1 MRGKLKRKF
10 AVVMA
15 SVLALS
21 NIQTAP
27 VFAAVEEERTILRFE
42 ELPEKYAVQELEL
55 GAAKEDIRFPD
66 SLWADM
72 VIVKQK
78 NEESK
83 TEETEEKEAGKTEE
97 GKAETEPSVEA
108 EESSGADSTTEQQ
121 AGDAD
126 SSVSAE
132 KEKALPGDGEKTLP
146 ADSSDDGTVSEPET
160 TGSDTTGTVGQEKE
174 EEPEIKQPESDA
186 EGDDSPDTGLESEK
200 PAKEENDAGKTSGN
214 LPEDS
219 GNSEEQKTP
228 VATGSEAEKPEKDHD
243 SDDKVEKTVRRRI
256 RDIEWELNFT
266 ESSDA
271 EFQSEIPGTYVY
283 EPVIPSGYE
292 IDLEVELPQIL
303 VKVGAVDA
311 EEKPCTKT
319 EGCTL
324 PDGHEGECVPE
335 VPPVNALVKNITSWT
350 FVDDG
355 YLNEGELVLPG
366 VSADNPVDFDTVVLM
381 LPTAIHAE
389 IEGAQPEEIG
399 LGWTCGTF
407 RQDENGSWPVAG
419 SYTFTAE
426 LPEGYACDPL
436 PAVRVLL
443 GGADLEAEYGGL
455 TIEGGGVMQ
464 EADGQIILGSGS
476 YTISGEWNGTLN
488 DVSAEN
494 KKAVLTVPAGVNAT
508 VKLDGVKID
517 VSGEWLASAFAV
529 GGEAHIIFSGSDNTL
544 ASGYARA
551 GLEVPENTEVL
562 IEGDDDSAV
571 LTVNGG
577 VGIGGSV
584 GLGNE
589 NGGSGG
595 TITINSGTIY
605 ATGVGAGI
613 GGGYSE
619 GRGNGGSGGIITING
634 GTVHA
639 KGSSGAGIGGG
650 ASVDGDGGSGGTIT
664 INNGTVEA
672 TGGRG
677 AGIGGGSALSIG
689 NGGDGGVIKI
699 INGSVIANGDGS
711 SAGIGGGQNGNGGD
725 ITISGGTVN
734 ATSELEGAGIGGG
747 YSGDGGTITI
757 SGGTVDAV
765 SKNGGAGVGGG
776 ATGNG
781 GTIRISGGIVTATS
795 KGYGAG
801 VGGGGINIAGGDITI
816 SGGTVS
822 ATSEKAGS
830 GIGGGYKGAG
840 GTVAISGSDTTVTAT
855 GNGGGYDVGCGA
867 GDLSG
872 SAGTLDG
879 GSLSVTNNAA
889 LIMNNTGTNV
899 TDPEY
904 RNCSITDKD
913 GNTVHYDN
921 KGKEVKITE
930 EDGIKIIASEGGEVN
945 YTEGSGFTLSRNG
958 AYTISGD
965 WSGSLNANKSTP
977 KAVITVPDTVTADVT
992 LNGVNIDVTVPYYAC
1007 AFAVEGNGTANITLS
1022 GSNLLTSAS
1031 ARAGLEVPENAE
1043 CTIMGGSS
1051 DTLTATGGNYSA
1063 GIGGGDNGSGGTI
1076 IISGGTVTA
1085 NGGNGSGGGAGIG
1098 GGNAG
1103 SGGDITISGGTVKAT
1118 GGNYSAGIGGGY
1130 RRSGGTI
1137 TISGGTVT
1145 ANGGAGSSGGGG
1157 GGGIGGGMS
1166 GDGGTIEISGG
1177 TVNATGRDNG
1187 AGIGGGGGIVSNDGG
1202 GGGNINIT
1210 GGVVTATGD
1219 AKGAGIGGG
1228 GTEEGS
1234 GGSAGTIVINGNTV
1248 VFAATGNNG
1257 VPIGGGGNN
1266 TNNGEKSGI
1275 LTGGVIFEGTEGTVY
1290 GSSSLPEDLK
1300 ISNGSTLTVPNG
1312 SSLTI
1317 PDNTTLT
1324 NNGTLDNYGTI
1335 DGNGSITNNGT
1346 VNDHSGGISVAVTGS
1361 GANNK
1366 PSEVTVTFQNSKGE
1380 TITEAVSGDTIT
1392 ITATAQTKTTSASY
1406 RSAAK
1411 EKVDFYIGTIA
1422 EDHKIGT
1429 ADVVADSST
1438 AAATLTI
1445 PLSGDTWGKG
1455 FVIGSN
1461 TITADFGGAAAVSLL
1476 DSIGT
1481 AALKVKSVPTL
1492 SLTADPPDAVDL
1504 PNNVILKA
1512 TLLNASPGNQGK
1524 TITFTAANGTYTAI
1538 TDSSGVAACTITNLT
1553 QGTYT
1558 FGASFAGDTDNSPAV
1573 AADINGYSVG
1583 LGTQA
1588 ELTLNGLNSAYTYG
1602 CDSFSL
1608 STSGGSGSGA
1618 VSYTSNDSSVASV
1631 TGNTVTIQK
1640 AGKFTITAAKAADSS
1655 FKEASVTSS
1664 EVTVSPATPD
1674 ISMTA
1679 TGGSNINDPIILIVT
1694 VAKAGTGMIPTG
1706 TVTFSEGSTVL
1717 AADVSLNGSGE
1728 ASFTVSN
1735 LTAGNHTYTSA
1746 YSGQTGY
1753 YIGRSVTRNF
1763 GVGLAD
1769 QTGFVITAPSTK
1781 TYGDSDFTLTASG
1794 GQSTG
1799 GVSFSVPSGNGVLTV
1814 SADGAVKITGAGSV
1828 KVTATKA
1835 GDNSYNE
1842 ATATQD
1848 ITVAP
1853 RDISNA
1859 TVTITGSRVY
1869 TGSQLQPVFEVKD
1882 GSIAITTGDF
1892 TNSYGDNLD
1901 AGTGSGSITLAGQH
1915 NYTGTATVRFDIEQR
1930 SLTGAVIILAAEA
1943 YDYTGSEIR
1952 PAVTSVTV
1960 DGITVPDSEFD
1971 VDYHDNITAGT
1982 AVVTVRAKTSGNFR
1996 GEANAIFTI
2005 TKSSGGH
2012 SSGSNGSSSD
2022 NSAVSN
2028 PSVLNG
2034 YWQQLETGEWKFL
2047 LSTGGYAADRW
2058 GLIDGRWYY
2067 FNHSGRMVT
2076 DWQQLNG
2083 VWYYLATSEDAKRTE
2098 GMKEGEMRTGWIY
2111 DLFYRKWFYL
2121 DKDGA
2126 MATGWREIDG
2136 KWYYFNPAP
2145 DGMRG
2150 AMVTDAWVDDWY
2162 LNQDGIG
2169 INQTRR

>member
-55 GAAKEDIRFPD
+55 GAAKEDIRFPG

-219 GNSEEQKTP
+219 GNSEEQKTS
-228 VATGSEAEKPEKDHD
+228 VATGSEAEEPEKDHD
-243 SDDKVEKTVRRRI
+243 SDDKVEKTVRRKI
-256 RDIEWELNFT
+256 RDIEWELNFA

-271 EFQSEIPGTYVY
+271 KFQSEIPGTYVY

-292 IDLEVELPQIL
+292 MDLEVELPQIL

-335 VPPVNALVKNITSWT
+335 VPPVNALVKTITGWT

-355 YLNEGELVLPG
+355 YLNEGELALPG
-366 VSADNPVDFDTVVLM
+366 ASADNPVDFDTVVLM

-389 IEGAQPEEIG
+389 IEGAQPEDIG
-399 LGWTCGTF
+399 VGWTCGAF
-407 RQDENGSWPVAG
+407 RQDENDSWPVTG

-426 LPEGYACDPL
+426 LPVGYACDPL

-464 EADGQIILGSGS
+464 EADGQIILGSGR
-476 YTISGEWNGTLN
+476 YTISGEWNGALN

-494 KKAVLTVPAGVNAT
+494 RKAVLTVPAGVNAT
-508 VKLDGVKID
+508 VKFDSVKID
-517 VSGEWLASAFAV
+517 VSGEWFASAFAV

-650 ASVDGDGGSGGTIT
+650 ASGSGNGGSGGTIT

-672 TGGRG
+672 TGGIG

-699 INGSVIANGDGS
+699 INGSVTANGAGFN
-711 SAGIGGGQNGNGGD
+711 AGIGGGERGNGGD

-747 YSGDGGTITI
+747 QRGDGGTITI
-757 SGGTVDAV
+757 SGGTVNAV

-776 ATGNG
+776 AAGNG

-801 VGGGGINIAGGDITI
+801 VGGGGSNSAGGDITI

-840 GTVAISGSDTTVTAT
+840 GTVAISGPDTTVTAT
-855 GNGGGYDVGCGA
+855 GNGGGYDIGCGA
-867 GDLSG
+867 GDLNG
-872 SAGTLDG
+872 GAGTLDG
-879 GSLSVTNNAA
+879 GSLSVTDNAA

-899 TDPEY
+899 ANPEY
-904 RNCSITDKD
+904 INCSITDKD

-930 EDGIKIIASEGGEVN
+930 EDGIKIIASEGGEVD

-965 WSGSLNANKSTP
+965 WSGSLNANQSTP

-992 LNGVNIDVTVPYYAC
+992 LNGVNIDLTVPYYAC

-1031 ARAGLEVPENAE
+1031 TRAGLEVPENAE
-1043 CTIMGGSS
+1043 CTITGGSS
-1051 DTLTATGGNYSA
+1051 DTLTATGGYYSA
-1063 GIGGGDNGSGGTI
+1063 GIGGGENGSGGTI
-1076 IISGGTVTA
+1076 IISGGM
-1085 NGGNGSGGGAGIG
+1085 
-1098 GGNAG
+1098 
-1103 SGGDITISGGTVKAT
+1103 
-1118 GGNYSAGIGGGY
+1118 
-1130 RRSGGTI
+1130 
-1137 TISGGTVT
+1137 VT
-1145 ANGGAGSSGGGG
+1145 ANGGAGSS
-1157 GGGIGGGMS
+1157 
-1166 GDGGTIEISGG
+1166 
-1177 TVNATGRDNG
+1177 
-1187 AGIGGGGGIVSNDGG
+1187 GGGIVSNDGG

-1411 EKVDFYIGTIA
+1411 EKVHFYIGTIA

-1476 DSIGT
+1476 NSIGT

-1679 TGGSNINDPIILIVT
+1679 TGGSNINDPIILTVT

-1706 TVTFSEGSTVL
+1706 TVTFSEGGTVL

-1735 LTAGNHTYTSA
+1735 LTAGNHTYTA
-1746 YSGQTGY
+1746 VYSGQTGY

-1769 QTGFVITAPSTK
+1769 QTGFVITAPSAK
-1781 TYGDSDFTLTASG
+1781 TYGDSDFTMTASG

-1853 RDISNA
+1853 RDISNV
-1859 TVTITGSRVY
+1859 TVTITGNRVY

-1882 GSIAITTGDF
+1882 GSISITTGDY
-1892 TNSYGDNLD
+1892 TNSYGNNLD

-1930 SLTGAVIILAAEA
+1930 SLTGAVIILASEA

-1971 VDYHDNITAGT
+1971 VDYHDNIAAGT

-1996 GEANAIFTI
+1996 GEANATFTI

-2028 PSVLNG
+2028 PSILNG
-2034 YWQQLETGEWKFL
+2034 HWQQSETGEWRFL
-2047 LSTGGYAADRW
+2047 LSAGGYAADRW

-2067 FNHSGRMVT
+2067 FNHSGLMVT

-2111 DLFYRKWFYL
+2111 DLFYQKWFYL

>member
-55 GAAKEDIRFPD
+55 GAAKEDIRFPG

-219 GNSEEQKTP
+219 GNSEEQKTS
-228 VATGSEAEKPEKDHD
+228 VATGSEAEEPEKDHD
-243 SDDKVEKTVRRRI
+243 SDDKVEKTVRRKI
-256 RDIEWELNFT
+256 RDIEWELNFA

-271 EFQSEIPGTYVY
+271 KFQSEIPGTYVY

-292 IDLEVELPQIL
+292 MDLEVELPQIL

-335 VPPVNALVKNITSWT
+335 VPPVNALVKTITGWT

-355 YLNEGELVLPG
+355 YLNEGELALPG
-366 VSADNPVDFDTVVLM
+366 ASADNPVDFDTVVLM

-389 IEGAQPEEIG
+389 IEGAQPEDIG
-399 LGWTCGTF
+399 VGWTCGAF
-407 RQDENGSWPVAG
+407 RQDENDSWPVTG

-426 LPEGYACDPL
+426 LPVGYACDPL

-464 EADGQIILGSGS
+464 EADGQIILGSGR
-476 YTISGEWNGTLN
+476 YTISGEWNGALN

-494 KKAVLTVPAGVNAT
+494 RKAVLTVPAGVNAT
-508 VKLDGVKID
+508 VKFDSVKID
-517 VSGEWLASAFAV
+517 VSGEWFASAFAV

-650 ASVDGDGGSGGTIT
+650 ASGSGNGGSGGTIT

-672 TGGRG
+672 TGGIG

-699 INGSVIANGDGS
+699 INGSVTANGAGFN
-711 SAGIGGGQNGNGGD
+711 AGIGGGERGNGGD

-747 YSGDGGTITI
+747 QRGDGGTITI
-757 SGGTVDAV
+757 SGGTVNAV

-776 ATGNG
+776 AAGNG

-801 VGGGGINIAGGDITI
+801 VGGGGSNSAGGDITI

-840 GTVAISGSDTTVTAT
+840 GTVAISGPDTTVTAT
-855 GNGGGYDVGCGA
+855 GNGGGYDIGCGA
-867 GDLSG
+867 GDLNG
-872 SAGTLDG
+872 GAGTLDG
-879 GSLSVTNNAA
+879 GSLSVTDNAA

-899 TDPEY
+899 ANPEY
-904 RNCSITDKD
+904 INCSITDKD

-930 EDGIKIIASEGGEVN
+930 EDGIKIIASEGGEVD

-965 WSGSLNANKSTP
+965 WSGSLNANQSTP

-992 LNGVNIDVTVPYYAC
+992 LNGVNIDLTVPYYAC

-1031 ARAGLEVPENAE
+1031 TRAGLEVPENAE
-1043 CTIMGGSS
+1043 CTITGGSS
-1051 DTLTATGGNYSA
+1051 DTLTATGGYYSA
-1063 GIGGGDNGSGGTI
+1063 GIGGGENGSGGTI

-1085 NGGNGSGGGAGIG
+1085 NGG
-1098 GGNAG
+1098 
-1103 SGGDITISGGTVKAT
+1103 
-1118 GGNYSAGIGGGY
+1118 
-1130 RRSGGTI
+1130 
-1137 TISGGTVT
+1137 
-1145 ANGGAGSSGGGG
+1145 AGSS
-1157 GGGIGGGMS
+1157 
-1166 GDGGTIEISGG
+1166 
-1177 TVNATGRDNG
+1177 
-1187 AGIGGGGGIVSNDGG
+1187 GGGIVSNDGG

-1411 EKVDFYIGTIA
+1411 EKVHFYIGTIA

-1476 DSIGT
+1476 NSIGT

-1679 TGGSNINDPIILIVT
+1679 TGGSNINDPIILTVT

-1706 TVTFSEGSTVL
+1706 TVTFSEGGTVL

-1735 LTAGNHTYTSA
+1735 LTAGNHTYTA
-1746 YSGQTGY
+1746 VYSGQTGY

-1769 QTGFVITAPSTK
+1769 QTGFVITAPSAK
-1781 TYGDSDFTLTASG
+1781 TYGDSDFTMTASG

-1853 RDISNA
+1853 RDISNV
-1859 TVTITGSRVY
+1859 TVTITGNRVY

-1882 GSIAITTGDF
+1882 GSISITTGDY
-1892 TNSYGDNLD
+1892 TNSYGNNLD

-1930 SLTGAVIILAAEA
+1930 SLTGAVIILASEA

-1971 VDYHDNITAGT
+1971 VDYHDNIAAGT

-1996 GEANAIFTI
+1996 GEANATFTI

-2028 PSVLNG
+2028 PSILNG
-2034 YWQQLETGEWKFL
+2034 HWQQSETGEWRFL
-2047 LSTGGYAADRW
+2047 LSAGGYAADRW

-2067 FNHSGRMVT
+2067 FNHSGLMVT

-2111 DLFYRKWFYL
+2111 DLFYQKWFYL

>member
-27 VFAAVEEERTILRFE
+27 VFAAVEEERTIIRFE

-55 GAAKEDIRFPD
+55 GAAKEDIRFPG
-66 SLWADM
+66 SLWADI

-97 GKAETEPSVEA
+97 GKSETEPSVEA

-121 AGDAD
+121 SGDAD

-132 KEKALPGDGEKTLP
+132 KEKALPGDGEKALSD
-146 ADSSDDGTVSEPET
+146 DSSDDGTVSEPET
-160 TGSDTTGTVGQEKE
+160 TGFDTTGTVGAE
-174 EEPEIKQPESDA
+174 EEEKPEIKQPESDA
-186 EGDDSPDTGLESEK
+186 EEDDSPDTGVESEK
-200 PAKEENDAGKTSGN
+200 PAKEENDAGKPSGN
-214 LPEDS
+214 QPDDS
-219 GNSEEQKTP
+219 GNSEEQKAP
-228 VATGSEAEKPEKDHD
+228 VATGSEAEEPEKGHD
-243 SDDKVEKTVRRRI
+243 SDDKVEKTVRRKI

-271 EFQSEIPGTYVY
+271 KFQSEIPGTYVY

-292 IDLEVELPQIL
+292 IGLEVELPQIL

-324 PDGHEGECVPE
+324 PDGHEGECVPG
-335 VPPVNALVKNITSWT
+335 VPTEDNTLLKTIIDWT
-350 FVDDG
+350 WIDPDG
-355 YLNEGELVLPG
+355 NLNEGELALPG
-366 VSADNPVDFDTVVLM
+366 VNADNQVDFDTVVKM
-381 LPTAIHAE
+381 LPTAISAKIKGETDQATVE
-389 IEGAQPEEIG
+389 IT
-399 LGWTCGTF
+399 GWMCETF
-407 RQDENGSWPVAG
+407 TQTADGNWPLTG
-419 SYTFTAE
+419 DYTFTAA

-436 PAVRVLL
+436 PEVKVLL
-443 GGADLEAEYGGL
+443 GGGNLYADEYDGL
-455 TIEGGGVMQ
+455 TITGGAVTQ
-464 EADGQIILGSGS
+464 ETDGQIKLTENNGN
-476 YTISGEWNGTLN
+476 YTIAGNWNGTLT
-488 DVSAEN
+488 DATSDN
-494 KKAVLTVPAGVNAT
+494 KKAVITVSDGVTAN
-508 VKLDGVKID
+508 VRLDGISIN
-517 VSGEWLASAFAV
+517 VSSTNYAGAFAV
-529 GGEAHIIFSGSDNTL
+529 AENGTANIILSGTNEL
-544 ASGYARA
+544 ASGRHCA
-551 GLEVPENTEVL
+551 GLEVPENA
-562 IEGDDDSAV
+562 AV
-571 LTVNGG
+571 MIDGAAILTANGG
-577 VGIGGSV
+577 GFGAGIGGGYRGSGGTIVINGGTVTANGGSNSAGIGGSYNGSGGMV
-584 GLGNE
+584 EINGGTVMANGGFGGAGIGGGYNGSGGSIKINSGTVTANGGSYGAGIGGGSGNSGGTIE
-589 NGGSGG
+589 ISGGTVIAKGGVPTDGTGGSGTGIGGGGGTGSNGIMNEPGGGAGIGGGGGGSGG
-595 TITINSGTIY
+595 TITI
-605 ATGVGAGI
+605 
-613 GGGYSE
+613 
-619 GRGNGGSGGIITING
+619 SGGAWVT
-634 GTVHA
+634 A
-639 KGSSGAGIGGG
+639 
-650 ASVDGDGGSGGTIT
+650 SGGH
-664 INNGTVEA
+664 
-672 TGGRG
+672 GGN
-677 AGIGGGSALSIG
+677 ADSFF
-689 NGGDGGVIKI
+689 DG
-699 INGSVIANGDGS
+699 
-711 SAGIGGGQNGNGGD
+711 
-725 ITISGGTVN
+725 
-734 ATSELEGAGIGGG
+734 
-747 YSGDGGTITI
+747 GDGGTISI
-757 SGGTVDAV
+757 SGQG
-765 SKNGGAGVGGG
+765 
-776 ATGNG
+776 
-781 GTIRISGGIVTATS
+781 
-795 KGYGAG
+795 
-801 VGGGGINIAGGDITI
+801 
-816 SGGTVS
+816 
-822 ATSEKAGS
+822 
-830 GIGGGYKGAG
+830 
-840 GTVAISGSDTTVTAT
+840 TTVTAT
-855 GNGGGYDVGCGA
+855 GNDDVGDIGN
-867 GDLSG
+867 GHKSN
-872 SAGTLDG
+872 G
-879 GSLSVTNNAA
+879 GSLSVTDGAK
-889 LIMNNTGTNV
+889 LEMTNTGTNI

-913 GNTVHYDN
+913 GITVHYDN

-930 EDGIKIIASEGGEVN
+930 EGGIKIIAGEGGEVD
-945 YTEGSGFTLSRNG
+945 YTDGSGFTLSRNG

-965 WSGSLNANKSTP
+965 WSGSLNANQSTP

-992 LNGVNIDVTVPYYAC
+992 LNSVNIDMTVPYYAC

-1043 CTIMGGSS
+1043 CTITGGSS
-1051 DTLTATGGNYSA
+1051 DTLTATGGY
-1063 GIGGGDNGSGGTI
+1063 
-1076 IISGGTVTA
+1076 
-1085 NGGNGSGGGAGIG
+1085 
-1098 GGNAG
+1098 
-1103 SGGDITISGGTVKAT
+1103 
-1118 GGNYSAGIGGGY
+1118 YSAGIGGGY
-1130 RRSGGTI
+1130 RHSGGTI

-1157 GGGIGGGMS
+1157 GAGIGGGMS

-1187 AGIGGGGGIVSNDGG
+1187 AGIGGGGGIVSDDGG
-1202 GGGNINIT
+1202 GGGKINIT

-1219 AKGAGIGGG
+1219 ANGAGIGGG
-1228 GTEEGS
+1228 GTEDGS

-1248 VFAATGNNG
+1248 IFAATGNNG
-1257 VPIGGGGNN
+1257 VPIGSGGNW
-1266 TNNGEKSGI
+1266 TNNGEKAGI

-1300 ISNGSTLTVPNG
+1300 ISNGSTLTVPDG
-1312 SSLTI
+1312 SILTI
-1317 PDNTTLT
+1317 PDNTILT

-1346 VNDHSGGISVAVTGS
+1346 INDHSGGISANVTGT
-1361 GANNK
+1361 GVNNK
-1366 PSEVTVTFQNSKGE
+1366 PSEITVTFQNSKGE

-1461 TITADFGGAAAVSLL
+1461 PITADFGGAAAVSLL
-1476 DSIGT
+1476 DSTGT
-1481 AALKVKSVPTL
+1481 AVLKVKSVPTL

-1588 ELTLNGLNSAYTYG
+1588 ELTLNGLSSAYTYG

-1618 VSYTSNDSSVASV
+1618 VSYTSSDSSVASV

-1679 TGGSNINDPIILIVT
+1679 TGGSNINDPIILTVT
-1694 VAKAGTGMIPTG
+1694 VAKAGTGMIPIG
-1706 TVTFSEGSTVL
+1706 TVTFSEGGAVL

-1735 LTAGNHTYTSA
+1735 LTAGNNTYTA
-1746 YSGQTGY
+1746 VYSGQTGY
-1753 YIGRSVTRNF
+1753 YIGRSVTRNL

-1769 QTGFVITAPSTK
+1769 QTGFVITAPSAK

-1853 RDISNA
+1853 RDISNV

-1901 AGTGSGSITLAGQH
+1901 AGTGLGSITLAGQH

-1930 SLTGAVIILAAEA
+1930 SLTGAVIILASEA

-1960 DGITVPDSEFD
+1960 DGIMVPDSEFD
-1971 VDYHDNITAGT
+1971 VDYHDNIAAGT

-1996 GEANAIFTI
+1996 GEANATFTI

-2034 YWQQLETGEWKFL
+2034 HWQQSETGEWKFL
-2047 LSTGGYAADRW
+2047 LSAGGYAANSW
-2058 GLIDGRWYY
+2058 GIIDGRWYY
-2067 FNHSGRMVT
+2067 FDHDGRMLT

-2111 DLFYRKWFYL
+2111 DLFYQKWFYL

>member
-27 VFAAVEEERTILRFE
+27 VFAAVEEERTIIRFE

-55 GAAKEDIRFPD
+55 GAAKEDIRFPG
-66 SLWADM
+66 SLWAEM

-83 TEETEEKEAGKTEE
+83 TEKTEAGKTEE
-97 GKAETEPSVEA
+97 GKSETEPSVEA
-108 EESSGADSTTEQQ
+108 EESSGADITTEQQ

-126 SSVSAE
+126 PSVSAE
-132 KEKALPGDGEKTLP
+132 KEKALPEDGERAP
-146 ADSSDDGTVSEPET
+146 SDESSDEGTVNEPET
-160 TGSDTTGTVGQEKE
+160 TDSDTTGTVGAE
-174 EEPEIKQPESDA
+174 EEEKPEIKQPESDA
-186 EGDDSPDTGLESEK
+186 EEDDSPDTGVESEK
-200 PAKEENDAGKTSGN
+200 PAKEENDAGKPSGN
-214 LPEDS
+214 QPDDS
-219 GNSEEQKTP
+219 GNSEEQKAP
-228 VATGSEAEKPEKDHD
+228 VATGSEAEEPEKGHD
-243 SDDKVEKTVRRRI
+243 SDDKVEKTVRRKI

-271 EFQSEIPGTYVY
+271 KFQSEIPGTYVY

-292 IDLEVELPQIL
+292 IGLEVELPQIL

-324 PDGHEGECVPE
+324 PDGHEGECVPG
-335 VPPVNALVKNITSWT
+335 VPTEDNTLLKTIIDWT
-350 FVDDG
+350 WIDPDG
-355 YLNEGELVLPG
+355 NLNEGELALPG
-366 VSADNPVDFDTVVLM
+366 VNADNQVDFDTVVKM
-381 LPTAIHAE
+381 LPTAISAKIKGETDQATVE
-389 IEGAQPEEIG
+389 IT
-399 LGWTCGTF
+399 GWMCETF
-407 RQDENGSWPVAG
+407 TQTADGNWPLTG
-419 SYTFTAE
+419 DYTFTAA

-436 PAVRVLL
+436 PEVKVLL
-443 GGADLEAEYGGL
+443 GGGNLYADEYDGL
-455 TIEGGGVMQ
+455 TITGGAVTQ
-464 EADGQIILGSGS
+464 ETDGQIKLTENNGN
-476 YTISGEWNGTLN
+476 YTIAGNWNGTLT
-488 DVSAEN
+488 DATSDN
-494 KKAVLTVPAGVNAT
+494 KKAVITVSDGVTAN
-508 VKLDGVKID
+508 VRLDGISIN
-517 VSGEWLASAFAV
+517 VSSTNYAGAFAV
-529 GGEAHIIFSGSDNTL
+529 AENGTANIILSGTNEL
-544 ASGYARA
+544 ASGRHCA
-551 GLEVPENTEVL
+551 GLEVPENA
-562 IEGDDDSAV
+562 AV
-571 LTVNGG
+571 MIDGAAILTANGG
-577 VGIGGSV
+577 SYGAGIGGGS
-584 GLGNE
+584 GNSGGTIE
-589 NGGSGG
+589 ISGGTVIAKGGVPTDGTGGSGTGIGGGGGTGSNGIMNEPGGGAGIGGGGGGSGG
-595 TITINSGTIY
+595 TITI
-605 ATGVGAGI
+605 
-613 GGGYSE
+613 
-619 GRGNGGSGGIITING
+619 SGGAWVT
-634 GTVHA
+634 A
-639 KGSSGAGIGGG
+639 
-650 ASVDGDGGSGGTIT
+650 SGGH
-664 INNGTVEA
+664 
-672 TGGRG
+672 GGN
-677 AGIGGGSALSIG
+677 ADSFF
-689 NGGDGGVIKI
+689 DG
-699 INGSVIANGDGS
+699 
-711 SAGIGGGQNGNGGD
+711 
-725 ITISGGTVN
+725 
-734 ATSELEGAGIGGG
+734 
-747 YSGDGGTITI
+747 GDGGTISI
-757 SGGTVDAV
+757 SGQG
-765 SKNGGAGVGGG
+765 
-776 ATGNG
+776 
-781 GTIRISGGIVTATS
+781 
-795 KGYGAG
+795 
-801 VGGGGINIAGGDITI
+801 
-816 SGGTVS
+816 
-822 ATSEKAGS
+822 
-830 GIGGGYKGAG
+830 
-840 GTVAISGSDTTVTAT
+840 TTVTAT
-855 GNGGGYDVGCGA
+855 GNDDVGDIGN
-867 GDLSG
+867 GHKSN
-872 SAGTLDG
+872 G
-879 GSLSVTNNAA
+879 GSLSVTDGAK
-889 LIMNNTGTNV
+889 LEMTNTGTNI

-913 GNTVHYDN
+913 GITVHYDN

-930 EDGIKIIASEGGEVN
+930 EGGIKIIAGEGGEVD
-945 YTEGSGFTLSRNG
+945 YTDGSGFTLSRNG

-965 WSGSLNANKSTP
+965 WSGSLNANQSTP

-992 LNGVNIDVTVPYYAC
+992 LNSVNIDMTVPYYAC

-1043 CTIMGGSS
+1043 CTITGGSS
-1051 DTLTATGGNYSA
+1051 DTLTATGGY
-1063 GIGGGDNGSGGTI
+1063 
-1076 IISGGTVTA
+1076 
-1085 NGGNGSGGGAGIG
+1085 
-1098 GGNAG
+1098 
-1103 SGGDITISGGTVKAT
+1103 
-1118 GGNYSAGIGGGY
+1118 YSAGIGGGY
-1130 RRSGGTI
+1130 RHSGGTI

-1157 GGGIGGGMS
+1157 GAGIGGGMS

-1187 AGIGGGGGIVSNDGG
+1187 AGIGGGGGIVSDDGG
-1202 GGGNINIT
+1202 GGGKINIT

-1219 AKGAGIGGG
+1219 ANGAGIGGG
-1228 GTEEGS
+1228 GTEDGS

-1248 VFAATGNNG
+1248 IFAATGNNG
-1257 VPIGGGGNN
+1257 VPIGSGGNW
-1266 TNNGEKSGI
+1266 TNNGEKAGI

-1300 ISNGSTLTVPNG
+1300 ISNGSTLTVPDG
-1312 SSLTI
+1312 SILTI
-1317 PDNTTLT
+1317 PDNTILT

-1346 VNDHSGGISVAVTGS
+1346 INDHSGGISANVTGT
-1361 GANNK
+1361 GVNNK
-1366 PSEVTVTFQNSKGE
+1366 PSEITVTFQNSKGE

-1461 TITADFGGAAAVSLL
+1461 PITADFGGAAAVSLL
-1476 DSIGT
+1476 DSTGT
-1481 AALKVKSVPTL
+1481 AVLKVKSVPTL

-1588 ELTLNGLNSAYTYG
+1588 ELTLNGLSSAYTYG

-1618 VSYTSNDSSVASV
+1618 VSYTSSDSSVASV

-1679 TGGSNINDPIILIVT
+1679 TGGSNINDPIILTVT
-1694 VAKAGTGMIPTG
+1694 VAKAGTGMIPIG
-1706 TVTFSEGSTVL
+1706 TVTFSEGGAVL

-1735 LTAGNHTYTSA
+1735 LTAGNHTYTA
-1746 YSGQTGY
+1746 VYSGQTGY
-1753 YIGRSVTRNF
+1753 YIGRSVTRNL

-1769 QTGFVITAPSTK
+1769 QTGFVITAPSAK

-1799 GVSFSVPSGNGVLTV
+1799 GVSFSVPFGNGVLTV

-1853 RDISNA
+1853 RDISNV

-1901 AGTGSGSITLAGQH
+1901 AGTGLGSITLAGQH

-1930 SLTGAVIILAAEA
+1930 SLTGAVIILASEA

-1960 DGITVPDSEFD
+1960 DGIMVPDSEFD
-1971 VDYHDNITAGT
+1971 VDYHDNIAAGT

-1996 GEANAIFTI
+1996 GEANATFTI

-2034 YWQQLETGEWKFL
+2034 HWQQSETGEWKFL
-2047 LSTGGYAADRW
+2047 LSAGGYAANSW
-2058 GLIDGRWYY
+2058 GIIDGRWYY
-2067 FNHSGRMVT
+2067 FDHDGRMLT

-2111 DLFYRKWFYL
+2111 DLFYQKWFYL